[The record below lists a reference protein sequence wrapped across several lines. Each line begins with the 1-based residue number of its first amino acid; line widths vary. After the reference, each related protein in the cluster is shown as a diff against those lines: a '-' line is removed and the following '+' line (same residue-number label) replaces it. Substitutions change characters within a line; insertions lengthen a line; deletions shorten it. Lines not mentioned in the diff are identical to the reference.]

1 MIYEKFIIQNL
12 KENLMNKSIYKFLII
27 NSLLILLLA
36 SCSKNTDVTP
46 PVCYLSS
53 IADEKGK
60 IIETFTYDANNRLVN
75 DVVGA
80 SDIIYAFTY
89 NAQSKVDKITI
100 TDKTDKKTI
109 TFIVTFTY
117 DANNQATKAVT
128 SYNGNTY
135 QTNTFSY
142 TNNQLTQ
149 ITTDDQT
156 YILKTRLEYSGENIS
171 KVYQKFDT
179 EKEYLYY
186 EVTKF
191 DSKQNAYPEAYKA
204 IAIGLTGLIDGFG
217 YLSKNNVVSEK
228 NYGDDGVAYYTAD
241 NIYEY
246 NPTNQPTKV
255 TAAINEDGDKSTSIS
270 AYQYNCK

>member
-12 KENLMNKSIYKFLII
+12 KENIMKKSIHKFLII
-27 NSLLILLLA
+27 NSLLLFLLA

-46 PVCYLSS
+46 QVCYLTN

-60 IIETFTYDANNRLVN
+60 IIETLTYDANNRLVN
-75 DVVGA
+75 DVVGE

-89 NAQSKVDKITI
+89 NAQNKVDKITI

-128 SYNGNTY
+128 TYNGKTY

-156 YILKTRLEYSGENIS
+156 YILKTRLEYSGENVS

-191 DSKQNAYPEAYKA
+191 DDKKNAYPESYKA
-204 IAIGLTGLIDGFG
+204 VTIGLTGLLDGFA
-217 YLSKNNVVSEK
+217 YLNKNNVVSEK
-228 NYGDDGVAYYTAD
+228 NYGDDGIVYYTSDAT
-241 NIYEY
+241 YEY
-246 NPTNQPTKV
+246 NTGSQPTKI
-255 TAAINEDGDKSTSIS
+255 TSAINDSGSKSTSIS